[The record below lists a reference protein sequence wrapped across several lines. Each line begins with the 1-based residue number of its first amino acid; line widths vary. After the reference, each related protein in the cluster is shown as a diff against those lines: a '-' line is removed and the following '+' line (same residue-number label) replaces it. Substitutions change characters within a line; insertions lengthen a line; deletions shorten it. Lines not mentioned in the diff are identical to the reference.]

1 MFFSVKNLCEHP
13 TIHRWHFSRSSE
25 GFANRMNTFFPDS
38 SSFFER
44 IPPSFRVSRVCRT
57 FSPRTMLGAYHF
69 LSFFYEKSVNTHTK
83 PSNQMQCL
91 SESCGGSNLFLESVR
106 VTICVVMLLF
116 TEFFTTFKSP
126 LLLPVISYYFC

>member
-1 MFFSVKNLCEHP
+1 MRACHNPPMAFFQILRRLRQWNEQFL
-13 TIHRWHFSRSSE
+13 SRLLK
-25 GFANRMNTFFPDS
+25 
-38 SSFFER
+38 FFER

-69 LSFFYEKSVNTHTK
+69 LSFFFEKSVNTHTK

-106 VTICVVMLLF
+106 IAIRVVMLLF
-116 TEFFTTFKSP
+116 TEFFTAFKCP